1 MFAGGGLKWA
11 ERELKKGRYSVEPAK
26 ISSKPDLTGLSCDWL
41 PIPSQHGIILS
52 LLVEP
57 CENTGSEIFA
67 TLARRVLAVF
77 DAGAR
82 QGHPLPE
89 KPPRPKRQ
97 ETYVDPESWS
107 EISSNSDFKKYDD
120 LLRLTLDC
128 SKNQADAAGAILLDA
143 AARGDINYGMHRQSH
158 AVMTCLVPS
167 GDPRAH
173 LHFLDGRDG
182 GYAKAAEMLN
192 RMRVKL
198 T

>member
-89 KPPRPKRQ
+89 KPP
-97 ETYVDPESWS
+97 
-107 EISSNSDFKKYDD
+107 SSLSD
-120 LLRLTLDC
+120 
-128 SKNQADAAGAILLDA
+128 
-143 AARGDINYGMHRQSH
+143 
-158 AVMTCLVPS
+158 
-167 GDPRAH
+167 
-173 LHFLDGRDG
+173 
-182 GYAKAAEMLN
+182 
-192 RMRVKL
+192 
-198 T
+198 

>member
-1 MFAGGGLKWA
+1 
-11 ERELKKGRYSVEPAK
+11 
-26 ISSKPDLTGLSCDWL
+26 
-41 PIPSQHGIILS
+41 
-52 LLVEP
+52 
-57 CENTGSEIFA
+57 
-67 TLARRVLAVF
+67 
-77 DAGAR
+77 
-82 QGHPLPE
+82 
-89 KPPRPKRQ
+89 
-97 ETYVDPESWS
+97 
-107 EISSNSDFKKYDD
+107 
-120 LLRLTLDC
+120 LDC
-128 SKNQADAAGAILLDA
+128 SKNQADAAEAILLDA